1 MELIV
6 KLLENILQNLP
17 LIAEEGGY
25 KDKISRDELSRVI
38 KEQTLVAPEAVT
50 VVLGMVELQFNK
62 AGLLDPFEL
71 ELGNWQFISFPAS
84 LAARSWLEVMSDKDG
99 YWFPEGWWSDQA
111 NSEHHRELLKN
122 VEELRLK
129 SKTSQ
134 AISTIRQ
141 IYVAWAMIK
150 LDNHLLFVEREDNTR
165 EGIPHFVLPGGR
177 LNIHDLRKNLD
188 GLDQSE
194 YMKILQSPSNNKAI
208 DSLPHTLK
216 RELEEELGLIS
227 SEYSVGEEFKLGPYN
242 KLEGAGANHGYTR
255 YEISLFK
262 ISLNLLT

>member
-25 KDKISRDELSRVI
+25 KDKISRDELSRVV
-38 KEQTLVAPEAVT
+38 KEQTLAAPEVVT

-84 LAARSWLEVMSDKDG
+84 LVARSWLEVMSDKDG

-111 NSEHHRELLKN
+111 NSEDHRELLKK

-129 SKTSQ
+129 YKTSQ
-134 AISTIRQ
+134 GISTCDVSSPQ
-141 IYVAWAMIK
+141 
-150 LDNHLLFVEREDNTR
+150 
-165 EGIPHFVLPGGR
+165 
-177 LNIHDLRKNLD
+177 
-188 GLDQSE
+188 
-194 YMKILQSPSNNKAI
+194 MKIFIEYVKFF
-208 DSLPHTLK
+208 
-216 RELEEELGLIS
+216 REEIAQAGKFCRRNR
-227 SEYSVGEEFKLGPYN
+227 GEC
-242 KLEGAGANHGYTR
+242 
-255 YEISLFK
+255 
-262 ISLNLLT
+262 

>member
-25 KDKISRDELSRVI
+25 KDKISRDELSRII

-62 AGLLDPFEL
+62 AGLLAPFEL

-111 NSEHHRELLKN
+111 NSEKHRELLKN

-150 LDNHLLFVEREDNTR
+150 LDNHLLFVDREDQTR
-165 EGIPHFVLPGGR
+165 EGIPQFVLPGGR

-194 YMKILQSPSNNKAI
+194 YMKILQSPSNKKAI
-208 DSLPHTLK
+208 DS
-216 RELEEELGLIS
+216 
-227 SEYSVGEEFKLGPYN
+227 
-242 KLEGAGANHGYTR
+242 
-255 YEISLFK
+255 
-262 ISLNLLT
+262 